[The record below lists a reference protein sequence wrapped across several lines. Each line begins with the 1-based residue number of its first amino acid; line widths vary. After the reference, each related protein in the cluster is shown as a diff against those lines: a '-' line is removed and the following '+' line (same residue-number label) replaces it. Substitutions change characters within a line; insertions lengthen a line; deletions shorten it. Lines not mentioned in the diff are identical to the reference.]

1 MHALKNQ
8 SSSRATRNTQHLAM
22 ALCSSESISQV
33 QISGDRM
40 TLLTFGLF
48 FLTWT
53 SLGGSWNSTLGFVNA
68 FSQGSYPGSTI
79 LHNRHRSTTI
89 TEKIQATINNS
100 LGPHRTFQSVQLRSS
115 IPSDVEDDDVWMEAV
130 ESGKE
135 REQLKT
141 TLYKLGA
148 SYDRGF
154 GATGRARDEADQVI
168 DALEALN
175 PMTFAAEGIEG
186 VGSASSPLTGAWRMI
201 WTTAQDVLT
210 LASSPISTVS
220 AIYQVFDPPVV
231 TNVIDLIPRIQAL
244 LPPGV
249 APQSLVRAQV
259 TTRASPRSS
268 MPNRVGLDFES
279 VNLQPVQLFG
289 FESSMLPPFGFNLP
303 RLPDIPGSDPESSPG
318 FFDVTYLDAELLVIR
333 QNAPG
338 GYFALV
344 KVDNYDP

>member
-1 MHALKNQ
+1 
-8 SSSRATRNTQHLAM
+8 
-22 ALCSSESISQV
+22 
-33 QISGDRM
+33 
-40 TLLTFGLF
+40 
-48 FLTWT
+48 
-53 SLGGSWNSTLGFVNA
+53 
-68 FSQGSYPGSTI
+68 
-79 LHNRHRSTTI
+79 
-89 TEKIQATINNS
+89 
-100 LGPHRTFQSVQLRSS
+100 
-115 IPSDVEDDDVWMEAV
+115 
-130 ESGKE
+130 
-135 REQLKT
+135 
-141 TLYKLGA
+141 LGA